1 MVLSEK
7 ERAALHNARWVV
19 RMQVDDRV
27 QHWSSLREGVITYIS
42 RDRKYMVV
50 LFDEKHG
57 GPCEEWRR
65 CGAFQRVK

>member
-7 ERAALHNARWVV
+7 ERGALLNFRWVV

-27 QHWSSLREGVITYIS
+27 QHWRSRREGVITYIS

-57 GPCEEWRR
+57 GPREEWRR
-65 CGAFQRVK
+65 CAAFQRL